1 MHRSVVQRKPPEAE
15 MVKEAGFRPQRP
27 LEGRLVVFCK
37 PVLTPFTFPYH
48 LVLSLKISSLADR
61 IPEGPL

>member
-1 MHRSVVQRKPPEAE
+1 

-37 PVLTPFTFPYH
+37 PVLTPLTFPYH